1 MMIVCAFLKIL
12 RMRMMKE
19 ACFVMVVVEL
29 VELVGARVGAML
41 GQVQVVGVVVVV
53 VLEEEGGYV

>member
-1 MMIVCAFLKIL
+1 
-12 RMRMMKE
+12 MKE